1 MEGQKDD
8 EEISIDLSKITSFF
22 KRKKK
27 EEVVEVKKE
36 AEGVEKKVE
45 QRIEQE
51 KEKLQRLEKDGK
63 TIEDV
68 KEEIKIE
75 VSETQSVSDD
85 AQKSLISDKKE
96 AEKISREEEKF
107 EKEVKE
113 TKEKVEVVKEDIEKE
128 DDEEIAIDFSKIKSF
143 FKRKEPKE
151 TKTEKVQTGESDDEE
166 ISIDFTKIKNSFK
179 NIFKKGEEKT
189 AEEDA
194 IAIDWKKTA
203 EFIKKYQVVLLL
215 LIPIFLSIF
224 LRVQPAY
231 LPITDDWATDA
242 VMNNLRN
249 QVRSQIDQQFPNL
262 PGPNKDTLVETEVS
276 KLLKEQK
283 SQIQQQITGTS
294 NYFKSRLQDDKGQ
307 TYLLAIDPWFW
318 MRYARNIVEK
328 GHPGDEIKNDL
339 YWDNHMVAPSGRMVS
354 ADIFHAYFEAYLYKF
369 LSFFNKDLELMKLVF
384 YIPVLLSAL
393 AVIPAFFITR
403 RLGGNFGGFIG
414 AFIVAIHP
422 AFLSRTA
429 GGFSDTDAYNVMFP
443 LFIVWLFLE
452 ALESK
457 NLKKSIIL
465 SSLSGIL
472 GGFFAFSW
480 AGWWFIFQLMLVSVA
495 TFLLYSTV
503 LNIRKHGLKDIWN
516 TNTKTFL
523 ENKNVLLAT
532 SSFILFSGIFTTLFK
547 GFKEFAIAIDP
558 LSSLGFARLK
568 EVAITTVWPNVYT
581 TVAEQNPADL
591 NSVINQI
598 GLGKWLFL
606 LIALMGI
613 VLTLTKLK
621 EKKPWFI
628 AGTLAWYITIF
639 VMKPQNL
646 TTFLFLISIPIIIR
660 LAIAIKES
668 DTEIDIKYSIIL
680 VLWLIST
687 IYASVKGIRFML
699 LLVPPFAIG
708 FGIALGQLYRYS
720 SKWFTK
726 GFNIN
731 KYISNSVIIIVLLLI
746 AGTFPVPFHPYC
758 LGSTCKSALD
768 TAKREIPSMN
778 DAWYASLTK
787 IKEESAPNAIINSWW
802 DFGHW
807 FKYIGDRAVT
817 FDGTSQ
823 NTAMAHWVGH
833 TLLTADEN
841 KAVGIL
847 RLLDCDSRK
856 AFATLDK
863 SINDATKSVHILHDI
878 VKLDKEKAK
887 EYLLE
892 YIDEGKTKEVLENT
906 HCEPPEDYFITSN
919 DMIGKSGVWAHFGS
933 WDFDRSLI
941 YKTLK
946 SKEYKNKLEPSIEFL
961 QKRFNY
967 SRSEA
972 ESLFYEVQSITN
984 SQQANNWIAPWP
996 GYAGSAGCGK
1006 VDDETLKCSNY
1017 LVNLTTYDIYIPTN
1031 DGRMYPKQVAF
1042 QTNNDLIIKD
1052 YNESVI
1058 NLQNGRSLG
1067 LALIKEGNSY
1077 NLLQMDAAL
1086 TASMFTRLFYM
1097 EGIGLKYFKKFSD
1110 ERSVTG
1116 DRIIIWKVDWEG
1128 KEKNV
1133 IKEPEIEATEEAKDI
1148 TKSQKEKDITK
1159 KDESTKNI
1167 SNESD
1172 EN

>member
-1 MEGQKDD
+1 MEEQKDD
-8 EEISIDLSKITSFF
+8 EDISIDLSKITNFF
-22 KRKKK
+22 RKKK
-27 EEVVEVKKE
+27 KEDVTEVKKE
-36 AEGVEKKVE
+36 AEAAEKKVE
-45 QRIEQE
+45 QRIDE
-51 KEKLQRLEKDGK
+51 KEEELQDLKKDEVV
-63 TIEDV
+63 IEEV
-68 KEEIKIE
+68 KEEIK
-75 VSETQSVSDD
+75 
-85 AQKSLISDKKE
+85 KE
-96 AEKISREEEKF
+96 ELEEENISREEARF
-107 EKEVKE
+107 EKEVKL
-113 TKEKVEVVKEDIEKE
+113 TKEKIEEVKEDIEKE
-128 DDEEIAIDFSKIKSF
+128 DDEIAIDFSKVTKF
-143 FKRKEPKE
+143 FKKKERPTE
-151 TKTEKVQTGESDDEE
+151 TKVTETEESDEE
-166 ISIDFTKIKNSFK
+166 FSIDFSKIKNSSK
-179 NIFKKGEEKT
+179 NIFKKEEEKT
-189 AEEDA
+189 VEEDA
-194 IAIDWKKTA
+194 IAVDWKKTA
-203 EFIKKYQVVLLL
+203 EFIKKYQVVFLL
-215 LIPIFLSIF
+215 LIPLFFSIF

-231 LPITDDWATDA
+231 LPITDEWATDA

-262 PGPNKDTLVETEVS
+262 PGPNKNTLVETEVS

-294 NYFKSRLQDDKGQ
+294 NYFKSRLQDDSGT

-328 GHPGDEIKNDL
+328 GHPGDEIKNGIS
-339 YWDNHMVAPSGRMVS
+339 WDNHMLAPEGRLVS
-354 ADIFHAYFEAYLYKF
+354 ADIFHAYFEAYLYRF
-369 LSFFNKDLELMKLVF
+369 LSFFNKDLELMRLVF
-384 YIPVLLSAL
+384 FIPVLLSAL
-393 AVIPAFFITR
+393 AVIPTFFIAR

-452 ALESK
+452 SLESK
-457 NLKKSIIL
+457 DLKKSIIL

-480 AGWWFIFQLMLVSVA
+480 AGWWFIFQLLLVSVVA
-495 TFLLYSTV
+495 FLIYSTI
-503 LNIRKHGLKDIWN
+503 LNIRKRGLKDIWN
-516 TNTKTFL
+516 TSTKTVI
-523 ENKNVLLAT
+523 ENINILLVT
-532 SSFILFSGIFTTLFK
+532 SSFILFAGIFTSLFK
-547 GFKEFAIAIDP
+547 GFREFAIAINP

-598 GLGKWLFL
+598 GLGKWIFL

-628 AGTLAWYITIF
+628 IGTLAWYIAIF
-639 VMKPQNL
+639 VMRPQNL

-660 LAIAIKES
+660 LAWAIKEA
-668 DTEIDIKYSIIL
+668 DTEIDIEYSIIL
-680 VLWLIST
+680 ILWLIST

-720 SKWFTK
+720 NKWFTK
-726 GFNIN
+726 GFSIN
-731 KYISNSVIIIVLLLI
+731 KYISKSVVIVILLLI
-746 AGTFPVPFHPYC
+746 AGTFPVPFTPYC
-758 LGSTCKSALD
+758 LGSTCKSALE

-787 IKEESAPNAIINSWW
+787 IKEESTQDAIINSWW

-807 FKYIGDRAVT
+807 FKYVGDRAVT

-833 TLLTADEN
+833 ALLTDDEK
-841 KAVGIL
+841 KAIGIL
-847 RLLDCDSRK
+847 RMLDCGSRNAFDILDDSV
-856 AFATLDK
+856 
-863 SINDATKSVHILHDI
+863 NDATKSVHILHDI
-878 VKLDKEKAK
+878 VKLDKREAK
-887 EYLLE
+887 EYLLDH
-892 YIDEGKTKEVLENT
+892 IDEDKTEEVLENS
-906 HCEPPEDYFITSN
+906 HCEPPENYFITSN

-946 SKEYKNKLEPSIEFL
+946 SKEYKNKLEPSIDFL
-961 QKRFNY
+961 QERFSY

-996 GYAGSAGCGK
+996 GYAGSVGCGK
-1006 VDDETLKCSNY
+1006 IDDETLKCNDY
-1017 LVNLTTYDIYIPTN
+1017 LVNLTTYDIYVPTTE
-1031 DGRMYPKQVAF
+1031 GKKYPKKAVF
-1042 QTNNDLIIKD
+1042 QTNDDPIIKN

-1067 LALIKEGNSY
+1067 LALIKEGESY
-1077 NLLQMDAAL
+1077 NLLQTDESL
-1086 TASMFTRLFYM
+1086 TAGMFTRLFYM
-1097 EGIGLKYFKKFSD
+1097 DGIGLKHFKKFSD

-1133 IKEPEIEATEEAKDI
+1133 IKEQETEATEETAE
-1148 TKSQKEKDITK
+1148 SQKEGNITE
-1159 KDESTKNI
+1159 KDESAVNI

>member
-1 MEGQKDD
+1 MEEQKDD
-8 EEISIDLSKITSFF
+8 EEISIDLSKITNFF
-22 KRKKK
+22 RKKKK
-27 EEVVEVKKE
+27 EEVAEVKKSAE
-36 AEGVEKKVE
+36 AVEKKVE
-45 QRIEQE
+45 QRIGERKEELQE
-51 KEKLQRLEKDGK
+51 LKKDEVIIEEVKVEIKKEKL
-63 TIEDV
+63 
-68 KEEIKIE
+68 
-75 VSETQSVSDD
+75 
-85 AQKSLISDKKE
+85 E

-107 EKEVKE
+107 EKRVKE
-113 TKEKVEVVKEDIEKE
+113 TKEKIEEVKEDVEKE
-128 DDEEIAIDFSKIKSF
+128 DDEEFSIDFSKVTNLFKKKGKPVETKETQTKESDEEISLDFSKIK
-143 FKRKEPKE
+143 
-151 TKTEKVQTGESDDEE
+151 
-166 ISIDFTKIKNSFK
+166 NSFR
-179 NIFKKGEEKT
+179 NIFKKREEKT
-189 AEEDA
+189 DEEDA
-194 IAIDWKKTA
+194 ISVDWQKTVQ
-203 EFIKKYQVVLLL
+203 FIKQYQVVFLL
-215 LIPIFLSIF
+215 LIPIFFSIF

-262 PGPNKDTLVETEVS
+262 PGPNKDTLVDTEVS

-294 NYFKSRLQDDKGQ
+294 NYFKSRLQDDSGT

-328 GHPGDEIKNDL
+328 GHPGDEIKEGGN
-339 YWDNHMVAPSGRMVS
+339 WDNHMIAPTGRPVS

-429 GGFSDTDAYNVMFP
+429 GGFSDTDAYNVLFP

-457 NLKKSIIL
+457 DLKKSIIL
-465 SSLSGIL
+465 SSLAGIL

-480 AGWWFIFQLMLVSVA
+480 AGWWFIFQLMLVSA
-495 TFLLYSTV
+495 AAFLIYSAI
-503 LNIRKHGLKDIWN
+503 LNIRKSGLKKMWG
-516 TNTKTFL
+516 TALKTFF
-523 ENKNVLLAT
+523 ENKNVLLVT

-547 GFKEFAIAIDP
+547 GFREFYVAINP

-598 GLGKWLFL
+598 GLGKEVFL

-621 EKKPWFI
+621 EKKHWFI
-628 AGTLAWYITIF
+628 IGTLAWYIIIF
-639 VMKPQNL
+639 VMHPQNL
-646 TTFLFLISIPIIIR
+646 TTFLCLILIPIIIR
-660 LAIAIKES
+660 LAWAIKEA

-680 VLWLIST
+680 ILWLIST

-708 FGIALGQLYRYS
+708 FGIALGQLYRYT

-726 GFNIN
+726 GFSIN
-731 KYISNSVIIIVLLLI
+731 KYISKSVVIVILLLI
-746 AGTFPVPFHPYC
+746 AGIIPVPFTLC
-758 LGSTCKSALD
+758 DKTKVSTTWCSAHR
-768 TAKREIPSMN
+768 TARQEIPSMN
-778 DAWYASLTK
+778 DAWYVSLTK
-787 IKEESAPNAIINSWW
+787 IKEESAPDAIINSWW

-823 NTAMAHWVGH
+823 NTAMAHWVGNA
-833 TLLTADEN
+833 LLTDDED

-847 RLLDCDSRK
+847 RMLDCGSRK
-856 AFATLDK
+856 AFEMLDK
-863 SINDATKSVHILHDI
+863 SINDATKSVYILHDI
-878 VKLDKEKAK
+878 VKLDKEEAK
-887 EYLLE
+887 EYLLR
-892 YIDEGKTKEVLENT
+892 YIDEDKAEGVLENT
-906 HCEPPEDYFITSN
+906 HCEPPENYFITSN

-946 SKEYKNKLEPSIEFL
+946 SKEYKNKLEPSIDFL

-972 ESLFYEVQSITN
+972 ESLFYEVQSITD

-996 GYAGSAGCGK
+996 GYAGSVGCGK
-1006 VDDETLKCSNY
+1006 IDNQTLNCDNY
-1017 LVNLTTYDIYIPTN
+1017 LVNLTAYDVYIPTA
-1031 DGRMYPKQVAF
+1031 DGNRYPKQASF
-1042 QTNNDLIIKD
+1042 QTNGDLIIKN

-1058 NLQNGRSLG
+1058 NLQNGQGLG
-1067 LALIKEGNSY
+1067 VALIKEGDSY
-1077 NLLQMDAAL
+1077 SLLQMDESL
-1086 TASMFTRLFYM
+1086 TAGMFTRLFYM
-1097 EGIGLKYFKKFSD
+1097 GGIGLKHFKKFSD

-1116 DRIIIWKVDWEG
+1116 DRIIIWKLDWEG
-1128 KEKNV
+1128 EEKNV
-1133 IKEPEIEATEEAKDI
+1133 IKEQETEAIEETAE
-1148 TKSQKEKDITK
+1148 SQKEENITE
-1159 KDESTKNI
+1159 KDESAVNI